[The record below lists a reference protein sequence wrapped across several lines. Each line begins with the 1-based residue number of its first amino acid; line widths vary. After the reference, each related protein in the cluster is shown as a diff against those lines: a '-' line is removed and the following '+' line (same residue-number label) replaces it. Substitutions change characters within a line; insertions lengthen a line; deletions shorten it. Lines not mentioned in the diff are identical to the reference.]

1 MNQETKDRLS
11 RLIQRNVV
19 AFSMPLELA
28 IDSAFN
34 DIYGM
39 PDNPPDNWSSE
50 VDDSGEFGA
59 SFN

>member
-1 MNQETKDRLS
+1 MNQELQNRLS
-11 RLIQRNVV
+11 RLIQKNVND
-19 AFSMPLELA
+19 FSMPLELA

-39 PDNPPDNWSSE
+39 PDNPPDNRSSE